1 MYLLLSGSYPVLAD
15 VAEPC
20 VGCEAA
26 WDQNRQNNFFL
37 LYERILLPFSSFH
50 VYMEK

>member
-1 MYLLLSGSYPVLAD
+1 MMTSLVFSLID
-15 VAEPC
+15 VAEPW

-37 LYERILLPFSSFH
+37 PRASDLQGKFAN
-50 VYMEK
+50 KDAK